1 MSQHFLGGFLLAT
14 ICVFTL
20 SPIGESQEPARE
32 ERTTKSSAEPG
43 TYPKRRIAECE
54 GWTLHISESLDD
66 NAAES
71 LTKAIELLA
80 GQLREIIRVVPAG
93 AVAELKKVPLWL
105 SEEYPNVQPRAEY
118 HPDANWL
125 KNNGRDPAMAQ
136 CVEFTD
142 IRNFE
147 AETRRMPNFVLH
159 ELAHAYH
166 DRVLKDGFTNV
177 PIRDAYKKAKAS
189 GKYDAVEQRF
199 GDGRSTTTKAYAMTT
214 PQEYFAESTEAYFS
228 TNDFFPFNREQL
240 VRHDAEMTELLAD
253 LWGVSKASSTPA
265 EIDSD
270 DLANWKHKGS
280 IWINTTPDGAN
291 ATAGTEVHEFPLCVR
306 LYGDTFDFSQ
316 CQNDGNDLR
325 FTLAETGTSLA
336 YEIDTWDPKA
346 GFAVLWVR
354 IPTIRGND
362 RQEITLHWG
371 NAAARPG
378 SKGQSVFNE
387 SNGFASVWHLGE
399 TLADSTGAME
409 SKDTGTRVTA
419 GTLGQ
424 ARLFSQNHGLS
435 MGEKIEGLP
444 IGSEPHTTEAWVMID
459 RPNSTIVAW
468 GNEKAQGKV
477 VMQYRSPSRINMDCY
492 FSGGNI
498 ATSRDVPMH
507 TWQHIVYTYSPEA
520 TRIYIDGKLID
531 EGLNRKPVLA
541 IESPA
546 RFYVG
551 GWYDRY
557 DFEGI
562 IDELR
567 LSSVAR
573 DAAWIH
579 LQHENQKPNSTL
591 CGSLVK
597 KGSANA
603 EPQLKV
609 TPGSLEINE
618 GEIGKVTAI
627 AEGAEKIYWE
637 LDRNGT
643 KKIIETD
650 RWSCSIPA
658 GRVTDRE
665 TASLT
670 LKAVYQNSIREI
682 VVPIVIQNSIPEPE
696 LTAIKTILKGK
707 QSVNANRTEAKLVWD
722 GRSDLILEPIIDN
735 AKALQSQP
743 SHELTYS
750 WTTSGVAVGSRADGE
765 RLVLTRAQG
774 NGELT
779 VKASVH
785 NGGPE
790 VSTTTI
796 IRIEQPKR
804 ETESWIER
812 PATADERPRDGQF
825 IPRDGWG
832 DAKTRTGTLRY
843 RGVLDADTLQKIK
856 PDRLV
861 LRAFADSKRI
871 AESTVAP
878 STNGEY
884 ALSVSLP
891 AALQKY
897 RCELIAVQGSREE
910 ILHRAS
916 DLLCGDVYLIIG
928 QSNAVATDFGKVDEP
943 STSPWVR
950 TFGTTEGGEQGAR
963 RELWGDARARA
974 PGGELE
980 IGYWGLE
987 LGKAIAEREGLPICI
1002 VNGAVG
1008 GTRIDQHQRNPLDPT
1023 DVKTIYGRLLWRVQ
1037 KAGLTHGVRG
1047 IFWHQGENDQGAD
1060 GPTNRFGYETY
1071 EPFFVSLAS
1080 AWKDDYPN
1088 IEHYF
1093 AFQIW
1098 PKACA
1103 MGFDG
1108 SDNRLRDVQRRL
1120 PNLFS
1125 NLSVISTLGIK
1136 PPGGCHYPADGYSQF
1151 ATMMLPLVQQKIYGR
1166 TPTAILTPPNL
1177 QAARWMGAERKTIEL
1192 EFDSEIL
1199 WNEGCNNQFYI
1210 GKQRLEI
1217 ESGSANGRKIVLQLK
1232 APFNTEPPSSGEIT
1246 YLDSSA
1252 WSQDRLLVG
1261 ANGLAAL
1268 TFSDVPILQN

>member
-43 TYPKRRIAECE
+43 AYPKRRIAECE

-125 KNNGRDPAMAQ
+125 KNNGRDPTMAQ

-399 TLADSTGAME
+399 TLADSTGAIE

>member
-1 MSQHFLGGFLLAT
+1 MHANAFERLGGTILLMVFLANMA
-14 ICVFTL
+14 I
-20 SPIGESQEPARE
+20 SQEKARSNE
-32 ERTTKSSAEPG
+32 NGG
-43 TYPKRRIAECE
+43 TVEKADQYSKRRTADCE
-54 GWTLHISESLDD
+54 GWTVHIAEELDQ
-66 NAAES
+66 NAADS
-71 LTKAIELLA
+71 LAKALELLA
-80 GQLREIIRVVPAG
+80 LQLQEITRVVPTD
-93 AVAELKKVPLWL
+93 AVIELKKVPLWF
-105 SEEYPNVQPRAEY
+105 SEQYPNVQPRAEY
-118 HPDANWL
+118 HPDAGWL
-125 KNNGRDPAMAQ
+125 KSNGRDPAMAQ

-166 DRVLKDGFTNV
+166 DRVLTDGFANT

-228 TNDFFPFNREQL
+228 TNDFFPFTREQL
-240 VRHDAEMTELLAD
+240 RKHDAEMMELLAD
-253 LWGVSKASSTPA
+253 LWGVSEASSTSTETDA
-265 EIDSD
+265 E
-270 DLANWKHKGS
+270 DLANWKHAGS
-280 IWINTTPDGAN
+280 LWINTTPNGAN
-291 ATAGTEVHEFPLCVR
+291 VLTGTEVHEFPLCVR

-316 CQNDGNDLR
+316 CQSDGNDLR
-325 FTLAETGTSLA
+325 FTLAESGKSLA

-362 RQEITLHWG
+362 RQEIKLHWG

-378 SKGQSVFNE
+378 SKGRSVFNE
-387 SNGFASVWHLGE
+387 SNGFASVWHLGD
-399 TLADSTGAME
+399 TLVDSTGAME
-409 SKDTGTRVTA
+409 SKDTGTLATS
-419 GTLGQ
+419 GTIGQ
-424 ARLFSQNHGLS
+424 GRLFSQNHGLS

-444 IGSEPHTTEAWVMID
+444 TGSEPHTTEAWVMID
-459 RPNSTIVAW
+459 RPNTTIVAW

-507 TWQHIVYTYSPEA
+507 TWQHVVYTYSPEA
-520 TRIYIDGKLID
+520 TRIYIDGRLVD

-557 DFEGI
+557 EFEGI

-567 LSSVAR
+567 LSNVAR

-603 EPQLKV
+603 ERELKV

-618 GEIGKVTAI
+618 GEIGKVTAM

-637 LDRNGT
+637 LERNGS

-650 RWSCSIPA
+650 RWSCSVA
-658 GRVTDRE
+658 SGRVIDQE

-670 LKAVYQNSIREI
+670 LTAIYPTEIRKI
-682 VVPIVIQNSIPEPE
+682 TVPIVIQNSIPEPE
-696 LTAIKTILKGK
+696 LTAIKTILEGK
-707 QSVNANRTEAKLVWD
+707 QSVDANKTESKLVWD
-722 GRSDLILEPIIDN
+722 GRSELILEPIIAN
-735 AKALQSQP
+735 ANALQSQP
-743 SHELTYS
+743 SNELTYS
-750 WTTSGVAVGSRADGE
+750 WTTSGVAVGSRAEGE

-779 VKASVH
+779 IRASVH

-812 PATADERPRDGQF
+812 PATADARPRDGQF

-843 RGVLDADTLQKIK
+843 RGVLDEETLQKIK

-861 LRAFADSKRI
+861 LRAFADTKRI
-871 AESTVAP
+871 AESTVTP
-878 STNGEY
+878 SKNGEY
-884 ALSVSLP
+884 ALSVNLP
-891 AALQKY
+891 AALEKY
-897 RCELIAVQGSREE
+897 RCELIALKGSQEE

-950 TFGTTEGGEQGAR
+950 TFGTTEGGEPGAR

-987 LGKAIAEREGLPICI
+987 LGKAIADREGLPICI

-1008 GTRIDQHQRNPLDPT
+1008 GTRIDQHQRNTVDPT

-1047 IFWHQGENDQGAD
+1047 VFWHQGENDQGAD

-1071 EPFFVSLAS
+1071 EPFFVSLAA
-1080 AWKDDYPN
+1080 AWKEDYPN

-1098 PKACA
+1098 PKACS

-1151 ATMMLPLVQQKIYGR
+1151 ATMMLPLVQQKIYGK
-1166 TPTAILTPPNL
+1166 TLTAILTPPNL
-1177 QAARWMGAERKTIEL
+1177 QSARWIGTDRKTIEL

-1199 WNEGCNNQFYI
+1199 WNEGCSNQFYM
-1210 GKQRLEI
+1210 GKQRLEV
-1217 ESGSANGRKIVLQLK
+1217 ESGTATGRKILLQLK
-1232 APFNTEPPSSGEIT
+1232 APVESEGPSPAEIT

-1252 WSQDRLLVG
+1252 WSQDRLLLG

>member
-43 TYPKRRIAECE
+43 AYPKRRIAECE

>member
-32 ERTTKSSAEPG
+32 EGTTKSSAQPG

-658 GRVTDRE
+658 GRVTERE

-1199 WNEGCNNQFYI
+1199 WNEGCINQFYI

>member
-1 MSQHFLGGFLLAT
+1 
-14 ICVFTL
+14 
-20 SPIGESQEPARE
+20 
-32 ERTTKSSAEPG
+32 
-43 TYPKRRIAECE
+43 
-54 GWTLHISESLDD
+54 
-66 NAAES
+66 
-71 LTKAIELLA
+71 
-80 GQLREIIRVVPAG
+80 
-93 AVAELKKVPLWL
+93 
-105 SEEYPNVQPRAEY
+105 
-118 HPDANWL
+118 
-125 KNNGRDPAMAQ
+125 
-136 CVEFTD
+136 
-142 IRNFE
+142 
-147 AETRRMPNFVLH
+147 
-159 ELAHAYH
+159 
-166 DRVLKDGFTNV
+166 
-177 PIRDAYKKAKAS
+177 
-189 GKYDAVEQRF
+189 
-199 GDGRSTTTKAYAMTT
+199 
-214 PQEYFAESTEAYFS
+214 
-228 TNDFFPFNREQL
+228 
-240 VRHDAEMTELLAD
+240 
-253 LWGVSKASSTPA
+253 
-265 EIDSD
+265 
-270 DLANWKHKGS
+270 
-280 IWINTTPDGAN
+280 
-291 ATAGTEVHEFPLCVR
+291 
-306 LYGDTFDFSQ
+306 
-316 CQNDGNDLR
+316 
-325 FTLAETGTSLA
+325 
-336 YEIDTWDPKA
+336 
-346 GFAVLWVR
+346 
-354 IPTIRGND
+354 
-362 RQEITLHWG
+362 
-371 NAAARPG
+371 
-378 SKGQSVFNE
+378 
-387 SNGFASVWHLGE
+387 
-399 TLADSTGAME
+399 
-409 SKDTGTRVTA
+409 
-419 GTLGQ
+419 
-424 ARLFSQNHGLS
+424 S

-557 DFEGI
+557 EGEGI
-562 IDELR
+562 IVELR
-567 LSSVAR
+567 LSSGAL

-871 AESTVAP
+871 AESTV
-878 STNGEY
+878 
-884 ALSVSLP
+884 
-891 AALQKY
+891 
-897 RCELIAVQGSREE
+897 
-910 ILHRAS
+910 
-916 DLLCGDVYLIIG
+916 
-928 QSNAVATDFGKVDEP
+928 
-943 STSPWVR
+943 
-950 TFGTTEGGEQGAR
+950 
-963 RELWGDARARA
+963 
-974 PGGELE
+974 
-980 IGYWGLE
+980 
-987 LGKAIAEREGLPICI
+987 
-1002 VNGAVG
+1002 
-1008 GTRIDQHQRNPLDPT
+1008 
-1023 DVKTIYGRLLWRVQ
+1023 
-1037 KAGLTHGVRG
+1037 
-1047 IFWHQGENDQGAD
+1047 
-1060 GPTNRFGYETY
+1060 
-1071 EPFFVSLAS
+1071 
-1080 AWKDDYPN
+1080 
-1088 IEHYF
+1088 
-1093 AFQIW
+1093 
-1098 PKACA
+1098 
-1103 MGFDG
+1103 
-1108 SDNRLRDVQRRL
+1108 
-1120 PNLFS
+1120 
-1125 NLSVISTLGIK
+1125 
-1136 PPGGCHYPADGYSQF
+1136 
-1151 ATMMLPLVQQKIYGR
+1151 
-1166 TPTAILTPPNL
+1166 
-1177 QAARWMGAERKTIEL
+1177 
-1192 EFDSEIL
+1192 
-1199 WNEGCNNQFYI
+1199 
-1210 GKQRLEI
+1210 
-1217 ESGSANGRKIVLQLK
+1217 
-1232 APFNTEPPSSGEIT
+1232 
-1246 YLDSSA
+1246 
-1252 WSQDRLLVG
+1252 
-1261 ANGLAAL
+1261 
-1268 TFSDVPILQN
+1268 